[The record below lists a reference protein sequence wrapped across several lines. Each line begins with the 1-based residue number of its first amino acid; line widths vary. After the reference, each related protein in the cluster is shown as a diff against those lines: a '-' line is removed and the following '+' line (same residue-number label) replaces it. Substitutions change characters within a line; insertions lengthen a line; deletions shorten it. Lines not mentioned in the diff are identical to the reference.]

1 MGNFN
6 STKMNWIFFGCLVVV
21 GLPALALASGCDKKE
36 APLCVSAD
44 VPKTPEAKP
53 KPYDCNKCYIDAVAR
68 QFAEVDI
75 WIPKC
80 DPKGDW
86 FVKEQY
92 NKVKNEAF
100 CVTKYGDEFAGS
112 RIKGNK
118 VDCSKFPANS
128 YKCLE
133 AKADAD
139 RRSSAGIIGH
149 FTPSCEADGSYSPEQ
164 CHGSTGYCWCTLAD
178 GKEVPGTRLRG
189 AKRDC
194 RVHRT
199 SDAKVS
205 PKATIKKCL
214 LERSKAKKTGKKH
227 IPQCDKKG
235 DYLSVQCGK
244 QGWCWCAQHDGNPVP
259 ATFFNKNGPKAKLQ
273 NCDKHR
279 AVKYNCVKD
288 GSMEHPFD
296 CNRYIICSPSK
307 IYNCVCPKGQMWDSK
322 LRICTWKELAV
333 CPTMSGK

>member
-100 CVTKYGDEFAGS
+100 CITKYGDEFAGS

-118 VDCSKFPANS
+118 VDCSKFP
-128 YKCLE
+128 
-133 AKADAD
+133 
-139 RRSSAGIIGH
+139 
-149 FTPSCEADGSYSPEQ
+149 
-164 CHGSTGYCWCTLAD
+164 
-178 GKEVPGTRLRG
+178 
-189 AKRDC
+189 
-194 RVHRT
+194 
-199 SDAKVS
+199 DAKVS
-205 PKATIKKCL
+205 PRATIKKCL
-214 LERSKAKKTGKKH
+214 LERSKAKKNQERSISLNATKMVTICLSNAANKAGVGAPNTMAILFLPLSSTKTGPRHSNKTAISTEPYNTTASKMDQWS
-227 IPQCDKKG
+227 IPLIAIDTSFARHPKCTTASAPRVK
-235 DYLSVQCGK
+235 CGT
-244 QGWCWCAQHDGNPVP
+244 QNYVFAIG
-259 ATFFNKNGPKAKLQ
+259 KN
-273 NCDKHR
+273 
-279 AVKYNCVKD
+279 
-288 GSMEHPFD
+288 
-296 CNRYIICSPSK
+296 
-307 IYNCVCPKGQMWDSK
+307 
-322 LRICTWKELAV
+322 
-333 CPTMSGK
+333 

>member
-1 MGNFN
+1 
-6 STKMNWIFFGCLVVV
+6 MNWIFFGCLVVV

-118 VDCSKFPANS
+118 VDCSKFP
-128 YKCLE
+128 
-133 AKADAD
+133 
-139 RRSSAGIIGH
+139 
-149 FTPSCEADGSYSPEQ
+149 
-164 CHGSTGYCWCTLAD
+164 
-178 GKEVPGTRLRG
+178 
-189 AKRDC
+189 
-194 RVHRT
+194 
-199 SDAKVS
+199 DAKVS

-214 LERSKAKKTGKKH
+214 LERSKAKKSGKKH

-259 ATFFNKNGPKAKLQ
+259 ATFFNKNGPKAQQQ